1 MENAPTIG
9 EMPRGWI
16 TRAVLC
22 LALVAGACSSSPGED
37 RPPADGRTERSEEST
52 KPIYAA
58 VGASET
64 LGWGAQNFTEQSW
77 PRVLLEETLPE
88 FELVN
93 LGLPGATVEDA
104 LARELPRLLE
114 VGPQIVTV
122 WLNANDILQGV
133 TPREYAAELDRLLRS
148 IARADPEQVLIANT
162 PPLDSLPAYRACLPD
177 PPEDGPF
184 CFLGSSLP
192 APKEMRSLVHRYNRI
207 IERVAMRHGV
217 TLVDLHSSALEAR
230 QNGNDA
236 ELVSDDGLHP
246 STEGH
251 RAIADSF
258 GAKVK

>member
-1 MENAPTIG
+1 VSVKWVL
-9 EMPRGWI
+9 R
-16 TRAVLC
+16 VSLC
-22 LALVAGACSSSPGED
+22 LALVAGACSSSPDEAE
-37 RPPADGRTERSEEST
+37 RTPPDERTERSEEGDR
-52 KPIYAA
+52 PVYAA

-64 LGWGAQNFTEQSW
+64 LGWGARNFTQQSW

-104 LARELPRLLE
+104 LARELPRLLD

-133 TPREYAAELDRLLRS
+133 TPREYAADLDRLLRA
-148 IARADPEQVLIANT
+148 IASADPRQILIANT
-162 PPLDSLPAYRACLPD
+162 PPLNRLPAYRACLPD

-192 APKEMRSLVHRYNRI
+192 APKEMRSLVRRYNRI
-207 IERVAMRHGV
+207 IEREASQRGA

-230 QNGNDA
+230 RNGNDA

-251 RAIADSF
+251 RAIAESF
-258 GAKVK
+258 GAKVE